1 MKKGETMARRM
12 KQRFRRQEGFTL
24 IEVLIGVFLVAVAV
38 LGLAELFTL
47 SLMNTR
53 RSSDIANAVFLAQQ
67 EVDYLRTL
75 TNTELS
81 SFPNASRAESADK
94 EIDVNADGTPD
105 YRVITILTNLSP
117 TFNVEILVFPPS
129 QFNRAYNTLVANPA
143 RYGVKAQLN
152 TVITR

>member
-1 MKKGETMARRM
+1 MKNMA
-12 KQRFRRQEGFTL
+12 QRIRKRFGRQEGFTL

-81 SFPNASRAESADK
+81 SFPNAGRAESADK
-94 EIDVNADGTPD
+94 EIDVNADGTPE
-105 YRVITILTNLSP
+105 YRVITVLTNLSP
-117 TFNVEILVFPPS
+117 TFNVEVLVFPPS
-129 QFNRAYNTLVANPA
+129 QFHRAYSTLVANPE
-143 RYGVKAQLN
+143 RYGVKARLN